1 MMALDACAI
10 QASQSVLIN
19 SMLDVR
25 VRMAAFVCNYQAVI
39 WDAAVDTVIPAILVL
54 KETCARPTLAQ
65 TVEPVFQMAGILNAR
80 VEWDLLET
88 FVKYVMPVC
97 QILV

>member
-54 KETCARPTLAQ
+54 KVGFFLF
-65 TVEPVFQMAGILNAR
+65 VF
-80 VEWDLLET
+80 
-88 FVKYVMPVC
+88 
-97 QILV
+97 